1 MLDKFTYKD
10 VVKIGVAIGIADGVG
25 YFFSSIA
32 NKILWGAANR
42 AMYKDFYKKNSKP
55 YASYYNKRS

>member
-42 AMYKDFYKKNSKP
+42 VTYKP
-55 YASYYNKRS
+55 YASYKRS